1 VTNAEIE
8 RALKTLAPGS
18 PYTLVGDDY
27 AGLDWLDGGVTKPT
41 EGEITGQIAVDLAAD
56 IAGAYIGQRVAA
68 ELAAGMTESSMV
80 QALWAKVMET
90 NSTPADTLHA
100 IRVKAR
106 VDYPEEAP

>member
-1 VTNAEIE
+1 LTNAEIE

-27 AGLDWLDGGVTKPT
+27 AGLDWLDGGVTEPT
-41 EGEITGQIAVDLAAD
+41 EGEITDQIAVDLAAD
-56 IAGAYIGQRVAA
+56 IAGAYIVQRATA
-68 ELAAGMTESSMV
+68 ELAGGMTESAMV

-90 NSTPADTLHA
+90 DSTPANTLHA

-106 VDYPEEAP
+106 EDYPAESP